1 MKDTKTMIL
10 GAFAGSLM
18 TAQAAVVSWGAVG
31 SGIQSTDLIETGSP
45 YAAINGGADPATTFT
60 IGTNAFTG
68 GGFVGAVAGS
78 VNNTVGTFY
87 SPATDNSNLDILM
100 DSHTYISNANPN
112 GVGVVAFP
120 VTLGN
125 AYDVQFIAVG
135 DSRGCCDTRAQFVD
149 DGNGNTSG
157 GLIRGTGDWV
167 VGNFVA
173 DSELQ
178 QFFVAGATD
187 PGLSGLIV
195 RDLGPAI
202 PEPGSA
208 LLALVGLLGL
218 TARRRR

>member
-1 MKDTKTMIL
+1 MIL
-10 GAFAGSLM
+10 GAFAASLM

-31 SGIQSTDLIETGSP
+31 SGIQSSDLIETGSP
-45 YAAINGGADPATTFT
+45 YAAINGGAAPELTFT

-68 GGFVGAVAGS
+68 GGFVGGAPGNVS
-78 VNNTVGTFY
+78 NTTGTFY
-87 SPATDNSNLDILM
+87 APATDNVNLDNIM
-100 DSHTYISNANPN
+100 DSHTYITGANPN
-112 GVGVVAFP
+112 GVGVVTIP
-120 VTLGN
+120 VTVGN
-125 AYDVQFIAVG
+125 AYDIQFIGVG
-135 DSRGCCDTRAQFVD
+135 DSRGCCSGRAQNVD

-157 GLIRGTGDWV
+157 DLIRGTGDWV

-173 DSELQ
+173 ESQFES
-178 QFFVAGATD
+178 FFVAGISD

-208 LLALVGLLGL
+208 LLSLVGLLGL

>member
-1 MKDTKTMIL
+1 MKNTKTMII

-18 TAQAAVVSWGAVG
+18 TTQAAVVSWGAVG
-31 SGIQSTDLIETGSP
+31 SGIQSSDLIETGSP
-45 YAAINGGADPATTFT
+45 YAAINGGADPGLAFT

-78 VNNTVGTFY
+78 VINTTGSFY
-87 SPATDNSNLDILM
+87 TPLTDNVNLDTIM
-100 DSHTYISNANPN
+100 DSHTYIAGANPN
-112 GVGVVAFP
+112 GVGVVAIP

-125 AYDVQFIAVG
+125 AYDIQFIGVG
-135 DSRGCCDTRAQFVD
+135 DSRSCCNTRAQVVD

-173 DSELQ
+173 DNELQ
-178 QFFVAGATD
+178 QFFVAGGID

-208 LLALVGLLGL
+208 LLSLVGLLGL

>member
-1 MKDTKTMIL
+1 MKNTKTMIL

-18 TAQAAVVSWGAVG
+18 TTQAAVVSWGAVG

-45 YAAINGGADPATTFT
+45 YAAINGGADPASSFT

-68 GGFVGAVAGS
+68 GGFVAGAPGGVS
-78 VNNTVGTFY
+78 NTAGTFY
-87 SPATDNSNLDILM
+87 APVTDNSNLDILM
-100 DSHTYISNANPN
+100 DSHTYIVNANPN
-112 GVGVVAFP
+112 GVGVVAIP
-120 VTLGN
+120 VTVGN
-125 AYDVQFIAVG
+125 AYDVQFIGVG
-135 DSRGCCDTRAQFVD
+135 DSRGCCSGRAPNVN
-149 DGNGNTSG
+149 DGNGNISG
-157 GLIRGTGDWV
+157 DLIRGNGNWV

-173 DSELQ
+173 DTELQ
-178 QFFVAGATD
+178 QFFVAGETD

-208 LLALVGLLGL
+208 LLSLVGLLGL

>member
-1 MKDTKTMIL
+1 MKNTKTMIL

-18 TAQAAVVSWGAVG
+18 TTQAAVVSWGAVG

-45 YAAINGGADPATTFT
+45 YAAINGGADPAVTFT

-68 GGFVGAVAGS
+68 GGFAATLAGGISNTAGS
-78 VNNTVGTFY
+78 FY
-87 SPATDNSNLDILM
+87 APVTDNSNLDILM
-100 DSHTYISNANPN
+100 DSHTYIVNANPN

-120 VTLGN
+120 VTVGN
-125 AYDVQFIAVG
+125 AYDVQFIGVG
-135 DSRGCCDTRAQFVD
+135 DSRGCCSGRAQNVN
-149 DGNGNTSG
+149 DGNGNISG
-157 GLIRGTGDWV
+157 DLIRGNGNWV

-173 DSELQ
+173 DTELQ

-208 LLALVGLLGL
+208 LLSLVGLLGL

>member
-1 MKDTKTMIL
+1 MKNTKTMIL

-45 YAAINGGADPATTFT
+45 YAAINGGADPGLAFT

-68 GGFVGAVAGS
+68 GGFVGAAAGS
-78 VNNTVGTFY
+78 VSNTTGTFY
-87 SPATDNSNLDILM
+87 TPPTDNVNLDTIM
-100 DSHTYISNANPN
+100 DSHTYITGANPN
-112 GVGVVAFP
+112 GVGVVAIP
-120 VTLGN
+120 VTVGN
-125 AYDVQFIAVG
+125 AYDIQFIGVG
-135 DSRGCCDTRAQFVD
+135 DSRNCCNTRAQFVN

-178 QFFVAGATD
+178 QFFVAGAID

-208 LLALVGLLGL
+208 LLSLVGLLGL

>member
-1 MKDTKTMIL
+1 
-10 GAFAGSLM
+10 M
-18 TAQAAVVSWGAVG
+18 TTQAAVVTWGTVG

-45 YAAINGGADPATTFT
+45 YAAINGGADPSVTFT

-68 GGFVGAVAGS
+68 GGFAAAPAGNIVNTAGA
-78 VNNTVGTFY
+78 FY
-87 SPATDNSNLDILM
+87 SPVTDNSNLDILM

-112 GVGVVAFP
+112 GAGVVAIP
-120 VTLGN
+120 VTVGN
-125 AYDVQFIAVG
+125 AYDIQFIGVG
-135 DSRGCCDTRAQFVD
+135 DSRGCCNTRAQFVD

-178 QFFVAGATD
+178 QFFVAGAID

-208 LLALVGLLGL
+208 LLSLVGLLGL

>member
-1 MKDTKTMIL
+1 MKNAKIMIL

-18 TAQAAVVSWGAVG
+18 TTQAAVVSWGTVG

-45 YAAINGGADPATTFT
+45 YAAINGGGDPASTFT
-60 IGTNAFTG
+60 IGTNVFTG
-68 GGFVGAVAGS
+68 GEFAAALAGNINNAVGA
-78 VNNTVGTFY
+78 FY
-87 SPATDNSNLDILM
+87 SPATDSGPLDVLM
-100 DSHTYISNANPN
+100 DSHSYISNANPN
-112 GVGVVAFP
+112 GVGVIAIP
-120 VTLGN
+120 VTVGN
-125 AYDVQFIAVG
+125 AYDIQFIGVG
-135 DSRGCCDTRAQFVD
+135 DDRGCCGTRGQNVAD
-149 DGNGNTSG
+149 SLGNTSG
-157 GLIRGTGDWV
+157 DLIRGTGDWV

-178 QFFVAGATD
+178 QFFVAGAID

-208 LLALVGLLGL
+208 LLSLVGLLGL

>member
-1 MKDTKTMIL
+1 MKNTKTIIL

-18 TAQAAVVSWGAVG
+18 TTQAAVVSWGAVG

-68 GGFVGAVAGS
+68 GGFVAGQPGG
-78 VNNTVGTFY
+78 VNNTAGAFY
-87 SPATDNSNLDILM
+87 APATDNSNLDVLM
-100 DSHTYISNANPN
+100 DSHSYITGANPN
-112 GVGVVAFP
+112 GVGVIAIP
-120 VTLGN
+120 VTVGN
-125 AYDVQFIAVG
+125 AYDIQFIGVG
-135 DSRGCCDTRAQFVD
+135 DSRGCCNTRAQFVD

-208 LLALVGLLGL
+208 LLSLVGLLGL
-218 TARRRR
+218 SARRRR